1 MNGYIID
8 PMFFYWIS
16 VIDNVKSVA
25 IGASF
30 IIGIALAIYAAG
42 IMLED
47 AEFNLKL
54 LARGSIIFAAS
65 ILISI
70 FTPTTN
76 TLIRM
81 EIAKHATYENAETV
95 LNYIQDLADHIIE
108 EIK

>member
-1 MNGYIID
+1 MNSYIID

-25 IGASF
+25 MGLSF
-30 IIGIALAIYAAG
+30 IMGIALAIYVVLT
-42 IMLED
+42 ICED
-47 AEFNLKL
+47 ASFNLKL
-54 LARGSIIFAAS
+54 LARLSIIFTAS
-65 ILISI
+65 MLISI

-95 LNYIQDLADHIIE
+95 LTYIQDLADHIIE